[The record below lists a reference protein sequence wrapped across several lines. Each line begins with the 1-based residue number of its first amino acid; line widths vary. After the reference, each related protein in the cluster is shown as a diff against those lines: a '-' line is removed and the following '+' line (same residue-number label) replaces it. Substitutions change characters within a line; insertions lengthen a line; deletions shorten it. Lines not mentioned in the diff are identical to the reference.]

1 MTSQLA
7 PKLAAAGLVLKGVDM
22 GNVDLP
28 RDFRAGMERLL
39 AEELETEKMRYTLQL
54 KEAHVKQTQLESQ
67 AEAVRRREAA
77 EAAAL
82 GLTRPDCIDPNLG
95 VVARAA
101 LDEERRHL
109 LEMANVRELSAMTK
123 SRIHARR
130 AAVWASSAFERARR
144 GQPAAPAA
152 QRALTEL
159 LSVKQDDLGDDR
171 RTEYVDTVV
180 REAKERGVFR
190 RRFEV
195 LRIDDL
201 ALIRFASTPALLR
214 DFGRW
219 QDAAWRRDT
228 LAMH

>member
-1 MTSQLA
+1 
-7 PKLAAAGLVLKGVDM
+7 
-22 GNVDLP
+22 
-28 RDFRAGMERLL
+28 
-39 AEELETEKMRYTLQL
+39 
-54 KEAHVKQTQLESQ
+54 
-67 AEAVRRREAA
+67 
-77 EAAAL
+77 
-82 GLTRPDCIDPNLG
+82 
-95 VVARAA
+95 
-101 LDEERRHL
+101 
-109 LEMANVRELSAMTK
+109 
-123 SRIHARR
+123 
-130 AAVWASSAFERARR
+130 
-144 GQPAAPAA
+144 
-152 QRALTEL
+152 
-159 LSVKQDDLGDDR
+159 VKQDDLGDDR